1 MVAKADLLRWRCLL
15 QHWNGH
21 SFFPPHLPSTHVYS
35 DASRSYGCG
44 AFIAET
50 GCFQLQWP
58 LSWSDIEITAKEMVP
73 IVVAAA
79 VWGHECSGTHVCF
92 HSDNEAVVALIS
104 KRYSKHKILTHL
116 LKCLFFYAAY
126 YSFHY
131 PAVHIPGR
139 LNTAADALS
148 RNNFT
153 LFSSL
158 LPQTPLVQVPQ
169 VSQDFLI
176 QKIPD
181 WGSSSW
187 TELFTNSLL
196 KASQR
201 LLPDRTGQV

>member
-1 MVAKADLLRWRCLL
+1 
-15 QHWNGH
+15 
-21 SFFPPHLPSTHVYS
+21 
-35 DASRSYGCG
+35 
-44 AFIAET
+44 
-50 GCFQLQWP
+50 
-58 LSWSDIEITAKEMVP
+58 MVP

-79 VWGHECSGTHVCF
+79 VWGHQWSGTHVCF
-92 HSDNEAVVALIS
+92 HSDNEAVVTLIS
-104 KRYSKHKILTHL
+104 KRYSKLTLL

-126 YSFHY
+126 YYS
-131 PAVHIPGR
+131 AVHIPGR

-158 LPQTPLVQVPQ
+158 LPQTPLVQVPL

-196 KASQR
+196 KASQH
-201 LLPDRTGQV
+201 LLPDRIGQV